1 MQKTIIGL
9 TGNIASGKSEVEK
22 IFKKNNI
29 PVLDADD
36 IVKDLLKPNTT
47 CYKKIINNF
56 KLFTKYLPI
65 TIPGSDQLNKQKL
78 RNIIYT
84 DKKQKTII
92 ESIIHPEVQKQMQE
106 FANDF
111 LNNKTSSNLCVL
123 SIPLL
128 FNKNNYKFINKIL
141 YIDIDPQKQLSR
153 LIKRD
158 NITQNLASKMI
169 QAQPSRDTRLKQC
182 DIFINN
188 NSNIK
193 SLERKISSLIRS
205 IQKTI

>member
-22 IFKKNNI
+22 IFKKHNI

-36 IVKDLLKPNTT
+36 IVKELLEPNTA

-56 KLFTKYLPI
+56 KLFNKYLPI
-65 TIPGSDQLNKQKL
+65 TITRSDQLNKRKL

-84 DKKQKTII
+84 DNKQKKII

-106 FANDF
+106 FANNF
-111 LNNKTSSNLCVL
+111 LNNKNSPSLCVL

-128 FNKNNYKFINKIL
+128 FNKNKYKFINKIL

-158 NITQNLASKMI
+158 SITKNLASKMI

-193 SLERKISSLIRS
+193 DLENKIKILIN
-205 IQKTI
+205 K